1 MMIVRYIIAVML
13 VLGGYALLRA
23 EYTTQAG
30 TKTVFGTFTGS
41 EASSPGEVSYKLY
54 GIVTGMPPESLRAQD
69 TVVVDTVYSMSA
81 LDSVPMA
88 DSLGATNY
96 DTMDYRFWVQNQGNL
111 ISDSIVVT
119 AVLMDTSNAG
129 HFVPGYFRILDK
141 SRVAQGGVKSVD
153 SVWYGVRL
161 AEGAID
167 TFYVRTTIPGLVQA
181 QDNESL
187 NIQVQVKDQSGA
199 GTNDNWPAGEVVI
212 DTSGVALHTH
222 GDTLWDY
229 GDTQFKTVLIKVR
242 SATLHIQ
249 SLMNK
254 GNTVPG
260 DTLICTMNYNN
271 SGSASTKDTVSILQ
285 LLPKYVR
292 YAPNTAAGAY
302 HTGESNTQIKFSSLV
317 TRTVFDKDSS
327 WANGQVDS
335 VAGVKWTFG
344 QSINAGDGGSVKFK
358 VIVK

>member
-1 MMIVRYIIAVML
+1 MSIVRYIIAVML
-13 VLGGYALLRA
+13 VLGGFALLRA
-23 EYTTQAG
+23 DYTTQAG
-30 TKTVFGTFTGS
+30 TKTVFGRFDGA
-41 EASSPGEVSYKLY
+41 EADSSGEVSYKLY

-69 TVVVDTVYSMSA
+69 TVMVDTVYSLSA
-81 LDSVPMA
+81 LDSVLVT
-88 DSLGATNY
+88 DSLGAANH
-96 DTMDYRFWVQNQGNL
+96 DTVDYRFWVQNQGNL

-119 AVLMDTSNAG
+119 AVLVDTSNAG

-141 SRVAQGGVKSVD
+141 SRTAQGGIKSVD

-181 QDNESL
+181 QDGESL
-187 NIQVQVKDQSGA
+187 AIQVLVKDRSGA
-199 GTNDNWPAGEVVI
+199 GINDSWPAGQAVI
-212 DTSGVALHTH
+212 DTSGVALNTH

-229 GDTQFKTVLIKVR
+229 GDTQTKNVLIKVR

-254 GNTVPG
+254 VNTVPG
-260 DTLICTMNYNN
+260 DTLMCAMNYNN

-292 YAPNTAAGAY
+292 YADNTATGAY
-302 HTGESNTQIKFSSLV
+302 HAGESNTQIKFSSLA

-327 WANGQVDS
+327 WANSHVDS

-344 QSINAGDGGSVKFK
+344 QSINAADGGSVRFR